1 MSKKII
7 CFGEMLWD
15 VFPKEKLP
23 GGAPMNVAL
32 HLKHLGCEVSM
43 ISSIG
48 NDKLGNK
55 LRNFVEGKGLITD
68 HVQQH
73 KAYPTGTVLVDDT
86 DKENINYDI
95 VKPSAWDY
103 IEWNERIS
111 RDVQLSDALLFGSL
125 AARNE
130 VSKETLF
137 KLLEKDVLKILDIN
151 LRPPHYSPE
160 LLEQLL
166 EKADILKI
174 NEEELTILADYL
186 DLPSKMPAALE
197 KLTETF
203 ELETICVTLGAKG
216 AVLFSLEEM
225 VTHPG
230 YPVQVL
236 DTVGA
241 GDAFLAGFV
250 LKYLEKESA
259 ENILDFACALGA
271 LVASLSGGTPS
282 YSLEQIAE
290 IRENHEI

>member
-32 HLKHLGCEVSM
+32 HLQHLGCAVSM

-48 NDKLGNK
+48 NDKLGHK
-55 LRNFVEGKGLITD
+55 LKSFVEKKGLNTAFIQVD
-68 HVQQH
+68 EE
-73 KAYPTGTVLVDDT
+73 YPTGTVLVDDT
-86 DKENINYDI
+86 DKENISYDI
-95 VKPSAWDY
+95 VKPSAWDH
-103 IEWNERIS
+103 IAWDETIS
-111 RDVQLSDALLFGSL
+111 REVQLSDALLFGSL
-125 AARNE
+125 AARNDT
-130 VSKETLF
+130 SRQTLF
-137 KLLEKDVLKILDIN
+137 KLLEKDLLKILDIN

-197 KLTETF
+197 KLSETF
-203 ELETICVTLGAKG
+203 EIDTICVTLGAKG

-259 ENILDFACALGA
+259 EHILDFACALGA
-271 LVASLSGGTPS
+271 LVASLSGGTPT

-290 IRENHEI
+290 IRKNHEI